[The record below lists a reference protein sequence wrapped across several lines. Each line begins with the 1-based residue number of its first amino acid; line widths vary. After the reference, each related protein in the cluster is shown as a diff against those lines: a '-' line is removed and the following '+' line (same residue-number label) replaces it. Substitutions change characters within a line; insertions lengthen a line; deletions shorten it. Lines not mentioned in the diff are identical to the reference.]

1 LSGLTLQWCMPH
13 EEILQIENH
22 VDAHGKTMALPN
34 ILVIDSDEGFG
45 NMLKDGLVNS
55 GHYRAK
61 CVHSGSNALEAVVE
75 EPFDLVIIDM
85 ALTDMSPITLVQA
98 IREAKGNMRIMMI
111 PLIGQALPAQTGAL
125 NINGVLTK
133 PFFVG
138 DLPDLV
144 NQALGRQTAPAT
156 ANIPVPTPVP
166 PTRDPTS
173 KKAQETPAP
182 LVAEEAPVP
191 AVSTVPQESVR
202 FLRANEKEIVRHL
215 DDLNVEVRAE
225 AILLIAG
232 GELIAQA
239 GMLDRKHCEELT
251 LLVAQ
256 SSQAAAQ
263 AAKFLGEKGDSF
275 SQSLHEGEEYR
286 LYTLTLGKGILLSLA
301 LSSNVPLGM
310 IRHQCRQVAEQL
322 SRFII

>member
-1 LSGLTLQWCMPH
+1 
-13 EEILQIENH
+13 
-22 VDAHGKTMALPN
+22 MALPN

-55 GHYRAK
+55 GHYRAT

-75 EPFDLVIIDM
+75 DQFDLVIIDM

-98 IREAKGNMRIMMI
+98 IREAKSNMRIMMI
-111 PLIGQALPAQTGAL
+111 PLIGQDLPEQVDTL
-125 NINGVLTK
+125 NINGTLTK

-138 DLPDLV
+138 DLPDMV
-144 NQALGRQTAPAT
+144 NKALGRQTAPVSA
-156 ANIPVPTPVP
+156 VPISVATPVP
-166 PTRDPTS
+166 PTRDPAPEKEEPSGSANEAPPATPVIS
-173 KKAQETPAP
+173 TVSQET
-182 LVAEEAPVP
+182 
-191 AVSTVPQESVR
+191 VR
-202 FLRANEKEIVRHL
+202 FLRANESEILRSL

-239 GMLDRKHCEELT
+239 GMLDREHCEELT
-251 LLVAQ
+251 MLVAQ

-263 AAKFLGEKGDSF
+263 AAKFLGEKGNSF
-275 SQSLHEGEEYR
+275 NQSLHEGEEYR
-286 LYTLTLGKGILLSLA
+286 LYTLTLGEGILLSLA

>member
-1 LSGLTLQWCMPH
+1 MT
-13 EEILQIENH
+13 
-22 VDAHGKTMALPN
+22 LPN

-55 GHYRAK
+55 GHYRAR

-75 EPFDLVIIDM
+75 DHFDLVIIDM

-98 IREAKGNMRIMMI
+98 IREAKSNLRIMMI
-111 PLIGQALPAQTGAL
+111 PLIGQDLPEQVNTL
-125 NINGVLTK
+125 NINGTLTK

-138 DLPDLV
+138 DLPDMV
-144 NQALGRQTAPAT
+144 NKALGRQTAPASSGPV
-156 ANIPVPTPVP
+156 AVPTPIP
-166 PTRDPTS
+166 PTRDPAPKPEVATS
-173 KKAQETPAP
+173 PIPAKEEQAPP
-182 LVAEEAPVP
+182 LAL
-191 AVSTVPQESVR
+191 STVPQETVR
-202 FLRANEKEIVRHL
+202 FLRANETEILRSL

-239 GMLDRKHCEELT
+239 GILDRQHCEELT

-263 AAKFLGEKGDSF
+263 AAKFLGEKGNSF
-275 SQSLHEGEEYR
+275 AQSLHEGEEYR